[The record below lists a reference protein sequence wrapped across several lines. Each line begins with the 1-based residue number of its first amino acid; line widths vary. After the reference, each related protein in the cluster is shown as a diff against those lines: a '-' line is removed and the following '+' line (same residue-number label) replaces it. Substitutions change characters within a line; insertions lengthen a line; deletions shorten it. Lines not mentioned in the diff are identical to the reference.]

1 MSGKIAETLWDVL
14 DHAVVTYGD
23 KPLFC
28 VPPRAVRE
36 YLPEGA
42 EYTFSEMHAW
52 AEKLSNDYAAAGWG
66 QGHRIAL
73 ALDNH
78 PAHFAHFLALNRIG
92 ASQVPVNPYYL
103 RGELEYLFDHSEA
116 AMTVAAPWNTEKLAE
131 AGAPNLCPSEAF
143 SPPPAPSPSGNET
156 PGADSEIAV
165 VYTSGTTGRP
175 KGCILTNDYALTGG
189 RSYRDIGGALTLRHG
204 QERVYVPLPAYHMNG
219 GIVTLVAM
227 MLSGNCL
234 IMPDRFH
241 GQTWWKDLAATRAT
255 AMHYLGVIPPAL
267 MAAPPSA
274 ADRTHGIRFGLG
286 AGIDPA
292 LHQEFENRFGI
303 PMVEVWGMTET
314 GRFLANAHE
323 PRQTHTRAFGRAMDN
338 MEAMVA
344 GEDGRPVADG
354 AEGEL
359 LVRAPGDDPKRH
371 FFREYLKNEE
381 ATAEAWEGGWFHTGD
396 IVTRDE
402 TGMLYF
408 VERAKNIIR
417 RSGENISAAEV
428 ENALIEH
435 PAVAQAAVMSC
446 PDEMRD
452 EEVFAC
458 VALSGEVQ
466 MGTLLDFAAKRIA
479 HYKLPGWLAVMDELP
494 VTGTQKI
501 QKHVIFA
508 KGSDPRS
515 DPRAVDLREA
525 KAALRRR
532 ND

>member
-1 MSGKIAETLWDVL
+1 MSEKIVETLWDVL
-14 DHAVVTYGD
+14 DHAVTTSGD

-28 VPPRAVRE
+28 APPRATRE

-52 AEKLSNDYAAAGWG
+52 AEKLSDAYVAAGWG
-66 QGHRIAL
+66 PGHRVAL

-103 RGELEYLFDHSEA
+103 KGELEYLFEHSEA
-116 AMTVAAPWNTEKLAE
+116 AMTVAAPWNVEKLIDA
-131 AGAPNLCPSEAF
+131 AAPNICPFEAF
-143 SPPPAPSPSGNET
+143 SPPLAPSS
-156 PGADSEIAV
+156 PGKEAPGPDTEIAV

-189 RSYRDIGGALTLRHG
+189 RSYRDIGGALTLRQG

-219 GIVTLVAM
+219 GIVTLVTM
-227 MLSGNCL
+227 MLSSNCL

-241 GQTWWKDLAATRAT
+241 AQTWWEDLAATRAT

-267 MAAPPSA
+267 MAAAPSA
-274 ADRTHGIRFGLG
+274 ADKSHGIRFGLG

-292 LHQEFENRFGI
+292 LHQAFEDRFGI

-323 PRQTHTRAFGRAMDN
+323 PRMTHTRAFGRAMDN

-344 GEDGRPVADG
+344 GEDGLAVEDG
-354 AEGEL
+354 GEGEL
-359 LVRAPGDDPKRH
+359 LVRAPGDEPRRH

-381 ATAEAWEGGWFHTGD
+381 ATEEAWAGGWFHTGD
-396 IVTRDE
+396 VVTRDE

-435 PAVAQAAVMSC
+435 PAVSQVAVMSC

-452 EEVFAC
+452 EEIFAC
-458 VALSGEVQ
+458 VSLSGEV
-466 MGTLLDFAAKRIA
+466 TPDALLNFAAERIA
-479 HYKLPGWLAVMDELP
+479 QYKLPGWLAVMDSLP

-501 QKHVIFA
+501 QKHQIFA
-508 KGSDPRS
+508 KGDDPRS
-515 DPRAVDLREA
+515 DPRAIDIREA
-525 KAALRRR
+525 KAGMKRR
-532 ND
+532 